1 MNAHYH
7 HHCRRSIESTLSFLV
22 SNLSDVSQLAA
33 QTERL
38 DALLAALVQQPS
50 DIPGGILR

>member
-1 MNAHYH
+1 M
-7 HHCRRSIESTLSFLV
+7 